1 MTLKHVYHVKLCND
15 EPLELPILIKN
26 CFGKVTFSF
35 HNLQPTTNTPDRPG
49 APRDMLKFLILFV
62 LFASVLQ

>member
-15 EPLELPILIKN
+15 ESLE
-26 CFGKVTFSF
+26 
-35 HNLQPTTNTPDRPG
+35 QPTTNTPDRPG
-49 APRDMLKFLILFV
+49 APRHILKFLILSL